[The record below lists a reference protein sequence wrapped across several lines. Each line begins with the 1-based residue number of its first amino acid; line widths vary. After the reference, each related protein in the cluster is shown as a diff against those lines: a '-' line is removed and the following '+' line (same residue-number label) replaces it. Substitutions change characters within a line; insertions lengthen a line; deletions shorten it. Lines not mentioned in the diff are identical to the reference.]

1 MRHAVVRCTSK
12 QQHIAAYDSIL
23 SAPILQPRRPFC
35 TCKAVEQ
42 CTSIHQSIKVSSTHD
57 SSCRRPSRHK
67 PKRTNANSMATPAL
81 AATAPARV
89 VSDGLRPAVALSQAG
104 TQAAAPPTLDLR
116 AVDKAAT
123 TRPKLGVAKP
133 PLFGAGITNG
143 TLPVRAP
150 LSPDSRRRADAARRR
165 RKLERQLME
174 EDRRKF
180 LKWYNPEKVGQ
191 CIIDELCRGTLIV
204 SNMHSMMKQWRGSIS
219 GEI

>member
-1 MRHAVVRCTSK
+1 
-12 QQHIAAYDSIL
+12 
-23 SAPILQPRRPFC
+23 
-35 TCKAVEQ
+35 
-42 CTSIHQSIKVSSTHD
+42 
-57 SSCRRPSRHK
+57 
-67 PKRTNANSMATPAL
+67 MATPAL